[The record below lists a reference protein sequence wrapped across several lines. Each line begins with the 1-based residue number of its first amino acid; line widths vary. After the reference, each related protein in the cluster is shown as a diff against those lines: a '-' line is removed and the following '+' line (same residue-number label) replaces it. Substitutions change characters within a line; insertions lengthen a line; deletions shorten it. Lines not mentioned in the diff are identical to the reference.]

1 MKMMNTEELLNILR
15 GLTEGGSE
23 VSMPVSGNSMEPFLK
38 NERDRVCFRKPET
51 PLKRGDIV
59 FYQRSNGQYVMHR
72 IQKIMPEAYF
82 LVGDAQ
88 TEVEGPVRPEQIF
101 GIVTKAQRRG
111 KWISEGNFWWGF
123 FAHVW
128 ISMIPLR
135 NMLMFWYGKGRKR
148 W

>member
-1 MKMMNTEELLNILR
+1 MKMMNTEELLNVLR

-38 NERDRVCFRKPET
+38 NERDRVCFRKPKT

-59 FYQRSNGQYVMHR
+59 FYQRSNGQSVMHR

-88 TEVEGPVRPEQIF
+88 TEVRYVRSRFLELSQ
-101 GIVTKAQRRG
+101 KRREEESG
-111 KWISEGNFWWGF
+111 SVRETSGGDFLHMSGS
-123 FAHVW
+123 V
-128 ISMIPLR
+128 
-135 NMLMFWYGKGRKR
+135 
-148 W
+148 